1 MDLKIII
8 EAILFSLGEPL
19 SVKRLSEILNE
30 KEEIVLES
38 LEALK
43 KELEEQKR
51 GIRIITNK
59 ENWQMV
65 TAPEATEY
73 LMKIKKEELEG
84 DLSQA
89 ALETL
94 SIIAYQGPISR
105 GEINVIRGVDSTYTL
120 FNLLER
126 GLIERKPH
134 PKRSNTFLYN
144 ISLKFLKYLGLN
156 SCEELPDYKELS
168 QKKLIYESEK

>member
-8 EAILFSLGEPL
+8 EALLFFLAEPL
-19 SVKRLSEILNE
+19 SVKRLAEILNE
-30 KEEIVLES
+30 KEAIVLEN
-38 LEALK
+38 LETLK
-43 KELEEQKR
+43 RELEEQKR

-65 TAPEATEY
+65 TAPEVSDY
-73 LMKIKKEELEG
+73 LIKIKKEELEG
-84 DLSQA
+84 DLSQP

-94 SIIAYQGPISR
+94 SIIAYQGPITR
-105 GEINVIRGVDSTYTL
+105 GEINMIRGVDSTYTL
-120 FNLLER
+120 LNLLER